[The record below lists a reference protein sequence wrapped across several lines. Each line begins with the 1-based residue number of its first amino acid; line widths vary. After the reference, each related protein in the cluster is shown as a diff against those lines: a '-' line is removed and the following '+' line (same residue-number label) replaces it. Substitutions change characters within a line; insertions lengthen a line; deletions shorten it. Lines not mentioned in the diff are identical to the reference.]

1 MNSTVRILLVTMAV
15 GMMLSAST
23 CRPASNGDDKIRT
36 VTSAENALDLALNDS
51 LRISLGQCTGC
62 ADGWKVLFADSN
74 VSVRDAGYIPD
85 CNDCV
90 GGSGNALYMVKARRT
105 GEAKIGFGYF
115 DDTVVFRIQ
124 VK

>member
-1 MNSTVRILLVTMAV
+1 MRRILTAAAATLILTAT
-15 GMMLSAST
+15 S
-23 CRPASNGDDKIRT
+23 CRPDKSEATMRT
-36 VTSAENALDLALNDS
+36 VSSADQVYELMLNDS
-51 LRISLGQCTGC
+51 LRISLNQCTGC
-62 ADGWKVLFADSN
+62 ADEWKVLYADSA

-90 GGSGNALYMVKARRT
+90 GGSGNALFRVKARRT